1 MDPISP
7 KQNPIKVKKEPANLA
22 HVAPASPIMEPASPK
37 VDLAKMRMLR
47 RRKGISQ
54 REMARTLGYKSAVGY
69 HYLETGRCAIQAEQ
83 LFCIAERLG
92 VPIGEL
98 FLQPSCTNSV

>member
-1 MDPISP
+1 MDPANSNKNPVHSP
-7 KQNPIKVKKEPANLA
+7 GTDLASSTPNPAG
-22 HVAPASPIMEPASPK
+22 PK
-37 VDLAKMRMLR
+37 VDLVKMKALR

-54 REMARTLGYKSAVGY
+54 REMAKTLGYKSAVGY

-83 LFCIAERLG
+83 LFRIAERLG

-98 FLQPSCTNSV
+98 FSRPSCTDTV